1 MATKRKL
8 TVNLTEDVLD
18 LLRDLAERN
27 GSSMTEELK
36 KAIADR
42 KYFADK
48 IDAGNEIVLERPVV
62 GASAPIRV
70 YVDLR

>member
-1 MATKRKL
+1 MAELKKL

-18 LLRDLAERN
+18 LLRELAERN
-27 GSSMTEELK
+27 GSSMTQELK

-48 IDAGNEIVLERPVV
+48 IDAGNEVVLEREDKD
-62 GASAPIRV
+62 GGTTRTL
-70 YVDLR
+70 VDLR

>member
-1 MATKRKL
+1 MAELKKL

-18 LLRDLAERN
+18 LLRELAERN
-27 GSSMTEELK
+27 GSSMTQELK

-48 IDAGNEIVLERPVV
+48 IDAGNEVVLEREDKD
-62 GASAPIRV
+62 GETTRTL
-70 YVDLR
+70 VDLR